1 MLTNNE
7 RRASVPTNTKAG
19 RYMIPLMAKA
29 KRGRR
34 PKYKPSDNTPEGRSG
49 RYLNLLID
57 PELMEALENFIAAQK
72 FKTTKTDVT
81 EVALQEMLKAEGFFP
96 PKKPKSEST

>member
-1 MLTNNE
+1 MAKIGIE
-7 RRASVPTNTKAG
+7 RYIMA
-19 RYMIPLMAKA
+19 LMAKA

-34 PKYKPSDNTPEGRSG
+34 PKYKPSEKSAEGRSG

-57 PELMEALENFIAAQK
+57 PELMESLERFIAAQK

-81 EVALQEMLKAEGFFP
+81 EVALQEMLRAAGFYP
-96 PKKPKSEST
+96 PKTD